1 MIYRLLRGYFRLALK
16 VFYRSVEV
24 EGLDRVPRAG
34 AVVFTPNHA
43 NALLDPMFIALAIE
57 RPVWLTAKS
66 TLAAHPLVGW
76 LMRAANVVALHRTQD
91 AGEGADPRAN
101 LAALATLGQRLLA
114 GGAVIIFPEGQS
126 HNDPGLRP
134 FKRGVAR
141 LAFDVVA
148 GGGTSLAIVPVG
160 MWFEDKDGFR
170 SRALVRFGPPID
182 VAAWRAA
189 RPGAPAQALTAE
201 LQAAV
206 DAAAVTFAD
215 RREAL
220 ALAYAAEIAE
230 TGGRRPPRLG
240 AAGPRL
246 GARARLVERLRR
258 GYRLLA
264 AAAPA
269 ELEPF
274 VERVADYRRR
284 LRRGGITPAE
294 VFLPLDARLALR
306 FAVRETAVA
315 LAGLPFALWG
325 LATHAVPAAIVAA
338 AAWRLA
344 RKNDQVATSAVFGAL
359 VVFPPWYLAL
369 AIAAWVWLPW
379 PWALAATVLTPPCGA
394 AALLWLGRLADAVRR
409 AATYA
414 RFVRRPE
421 LQRALVDEGQSILA
435 ALRAFEARLDEG
447 GDGGGGGAGAV
458 GTADTDVTGP

>member
-1 MIYRLLRGYFRLALK
+1 MVYRLLRAYFRLALK

-24 EGLDRVPRAG
+24 EGLDRVPASG
-34 AVVFTPNHA
+34 AVIFAPNHA
-43 NALLDPMFIALAIE
+43 NALLDPMFIALAVE

-76 LMRAANVVALHRTQD
+76 LMRSANVVALHRTQD

-101 LAALATLGQRLLA
+101 LAALATLGQRLAA

-141 LAFDVVA
+141 LAFDHVA
-148 GGGTSLAIVPVG
+148 RGGGGLAIVPVG

-182 VAAWRAA
+182 VVTWRAA
-189 RPGAPAQALTAE
+189 RPDAPAQALTAE

-220 ALAYAAEIAE
+220 MLAYAAEIAE
-230 TGGRRPPRLG
+230 TGGLRPARLG

-264 AAAPA
+264 AAAPHT
-269 ELEPF
+269 LDPF
-274 VERVADYRRR
+274 VERVADYRRT
-284 LRRGGITPAE
+284 LRRTGITPTE
-294 VFLPLDARLALR
+294 VYLPLDARLAAR

-315 LAGLPFALWG
+315 LAGLPLALWG
-325 LATHAVPAAIVAA
+325 LATHAVPAAVVAA
-338 AAWRLA
+338 AALRLA

-359 VVFPPWYLAL
+359 VVFPPWYLVLTAVFW
-369 AIAAWVWLPW
+369 IGLPW
-379 PWALAATVLTPPCGA
+379 PLALAATVLTPPCGA

-409 AATYA
+409 AATYV
-414 RFVRRPE
+414 RFVRRPA
-421 LQRALVDEGQSILA
+421 LQQALADEGRAILA
-435 ALRAFEARLDEG
+435 ALREHEARLSG
-447 GDGGGGGAGAV
+447 TGAADG
-458 GTADTDVTGP
+458 